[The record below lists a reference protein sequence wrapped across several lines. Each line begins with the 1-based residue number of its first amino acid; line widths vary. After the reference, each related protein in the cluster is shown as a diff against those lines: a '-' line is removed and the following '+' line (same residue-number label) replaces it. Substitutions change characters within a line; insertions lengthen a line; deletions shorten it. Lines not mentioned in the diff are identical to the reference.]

1 MFLSSFIFIKHC
13 DYNKSKEVVMTNEE
27 AIEALKQ
34 IKTYTAASLLDEID
48 YVIKV
53 MEKLEKDGV
62 SEPLKTDFTKL
73 SKEN

>member
-1 MFLSSFIFIKHC
+1 
-13 DYNKSKEVVMTNEE
+13 MTNEE

-34 IKTYTAASLLDEID
+34 IKTYTAASLLDELD

-53 MEKLEKDGV
+53 MEKLEKDGIK
-62 SEPLKTDFTKL
+62 EPLKTDFTKI

>member
-1 MFLSSFIFIKHC
+1 MKN
-13 DYNKSKEVVMTNEE
+13 YNKSKEVGMTNEE

-53 MEKLEKDGV
+53 MEKLEKDGIK
-62 SEPLKTDFTKL
+62 EPLKTDFKKL